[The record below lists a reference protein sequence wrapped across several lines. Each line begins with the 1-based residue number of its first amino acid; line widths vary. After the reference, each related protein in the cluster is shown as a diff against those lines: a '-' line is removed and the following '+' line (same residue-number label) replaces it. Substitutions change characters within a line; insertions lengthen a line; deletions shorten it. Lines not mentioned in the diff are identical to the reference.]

1 MARSRGRSRAAP
13 RPSAAPAKPNLLD
26 LPCVLLEAILL
37 LLPLKMR

>member
-1 MARSRGRSRAAP
+1 MARSAASRAAP
-13 RPSAAPAKPNLLD
+13 HPTAAPAEPKLLD